1 MSERK
6 KPVGGVV
13 AVRISAVGATAQ
25 PDLPLV
31 EGRSSYVE
39 ELVSDNGIPR
49 VHHTLLLVVSR
60 ETARE
65 FLPFAARMA
74 AEGASAVV
82 TTAAGEQLVVG
93 WTEALGWEHPLRLT
107 ALDLGAGAK
116 PADGNEATLRFECD
130 DTTALQ
136 QE

>member
-1 MSERK
+1 MSERR

-13 AVRISAVGATAQ
+13 AVRLSPVGSAQQ
-25 PDLPLV
+25 PELPLV
-31 EGRSSYVE
+31 EERSSYVE
-39 ELVSDNGIPR
+39 ELVADDGILR
-49 VHHTLLLVVSR
+49 VHHTLQLVVSR
-60 ETARE
+60 ETARS

-74 AEGASAVV
+74 AEGGSAVV

-93 WTEALGWEHPLRLT
+93 WTEDLGWEHPLRLT
-107 ALDLGAGAK
+107 ALDLGSGTK

-130 DTTALQ
+130 DTAALI